1 MQTGPAPPGPACG
14 RPDTALWGRCGM
26 GFLWVPGKG
35 QGQGVRVASPRH
47 SWTGRG
53 GQDQVLLL
61 EEVAPLAQ
69 SEEMSPTTSRV
80 HGSRPGKLQPKPT
93 QQRAARGPIRQ
104 GPSGGAPALGPPGW
118 FRPPA
123 TLGHCAGREVLGSAP
138 HPAGAGLPRC
148 LTPASSVWAFPSS
161 EQELLRFSAFSGGR
175 GPGESGCPSL
185 GGKSEPG
192 LKPTLILLQPF
203 HPTGS
208 SRRGGRL
215 AGPQPGSAGPGSQ
228 SHSPLSWPAPRQ
240 AGGHLRVAGQLRLL
254 RPPCPGSRATGAV
267 LQMKQR
273 HREKGQAC
281 HQGPEGHGTAKGQLR
296 QHVRPTHHPAS
307 KNPLKLWWGCPQ

>member
-1 MQTGPAPPGPACG
+1 
-14 RPDTALWGRCGM
+14 M

-123 TLGHCAGREVLGSAP
+123 TLGHCAGREVRGSAP
-138 HPAGAGLPRC
+138 HPAGTGLPRC
-148 LTPASSVWAFPSS
+148 LTPASSVVC
-161 EQELLRFSAFSGGR
+161 GGR
-175 GPGESGCPSL
+175 RPGRT
-185 GGKSEPG
+185 PG
-192 LKPTLILLQPF
+192 LGLPISRAGAAPFQHLFWGTRPRGKRLPLPGRKGRAGIETHPDPAAASSSHGEQPEGWGACGASARLCRAGVTVTLPTELACTT
-203 HPTGS
+203 TG
-208 SRRGGRL
+208 RQALAGGR
-215 AGPQPGSAGPGSQ
+215 SAEIAT
-228 SHSPLSWPAPRQ
+228 SPLPR
-240 AGGHLRVAGQLRLL
+240 
-254 RPPCPGSRATGAV
+254 
-267 LQMKQR
+267 KQD
-273 HREKGQAC
+273 H
-281 HQGPEGHGTAKGQLR
+281 
-296 QHVRPTHHPAS
+296 
-307 KNPLKLWWGCPQ
+307 WGCFADETEAQGERTGLSSGPRGPWHGQRTAQAACASDSPPGQ